1 MHRCLFCRK
10 PLGRGRD
17 PDGFPVVRAAA
28 YDVGRGRLWAICDR
42 CRRWN
47 LWPIEERAEVFERLE
62 RLARDRGVAIASTDN
77 VTLLRAEDVGLVRVG
92 DAGLAE
98 RSWWRYGRE
107 LHRRR
112 VWHETRLSRLS
123 AYLYGALAYA
133 GESVGLADV
142 GQKIRWDEA
151 GLTDILR
158 WRRFGWAAWRGR
170 LRCPNCESVRRALLY
185 NSSAWIYPVTT
196 EHGLAI
202 CLPCPRCDFWSP
214 DTAYRLEGAEAET
227 TLRRVLACRHIGG
240 ASLTTIE
247 AASEAID
254 AAGSVAAFMRAVGD
268 GACSLWRLDQVRS
281 IGLEI
286 AVNEAAERRL
296 LEGLAREL
304 DFVWKREEELAGII
318 DRELT

>member
-1 MHRCLFCRK
+1 MRRCLFCRK
-10 PLGRGRD
+10 PLGKRTD
-17 PDGFPVVRAAA
+17 PNGFPLVRAAA

-47 LWPIEERAEVFERLE
+47 LWPIEERAEVIEGLE
-62 RLARDRGVAIASTDN
+62 RLARDRGVAIASTEN
-77 VTLLRAEDVGLVRVG
+77 ITLLRAEEVGLVRVG

-112 VWHETRLSRLS
+112 VWHDTRFSRIS
-123 AYLYGALAYA
+123 AYVYGALAYA

-170 LRCPNCESVRRALLY
+170 LNCANCGSVRRALLY
-185 NSSAWIYPVTT
+185 NNSAWIYPVAT
-196 EHGLAI
+196 ERGLAI
-202 CLPCPRCDFWSP
+202 SVPCPRCDFWSP
-214 DTAYRLEGAEAET
+214 DTAYRLEGEEAET
-227 TLRRVLACRHIGG
+227 TLRRVLACRHIKG
-240 ASLTTIE
+240 ARLDTIE
-247 AASEAID
+247 AAADAIEH
-254 AAGSVAAFMRAVGD
+254 AGSAANFMRDVGS
-268 GACSLWRLDQVRS
+268 AATSLWRLDPIRS

-286 AVNEAAERRL
+286 AVNEAAERRVL
-296 LEGLAREL
+296 GGLAKEL
-304 DFVWKREEELAGII
+304 EFVWRREEELAGII
-318 DRELT
+318 DRDLT